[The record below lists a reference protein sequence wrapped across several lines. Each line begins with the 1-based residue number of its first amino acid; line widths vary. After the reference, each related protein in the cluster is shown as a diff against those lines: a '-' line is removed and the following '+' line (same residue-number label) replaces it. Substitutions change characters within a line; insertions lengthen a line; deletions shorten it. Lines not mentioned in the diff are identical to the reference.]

1 MALGLYNHLHR
12 GKLNIQKLL
21 ISYSIFV
28 IFINLCVFMALIYLF
43 GNQEITFINKGF
55 IIYIVLASLFSLIIP
70 FVANLIENSV
80 AVEVKKNEK
89 K

>member
-1 MALGLYNHLHR
+1 
-12 GKLNIQKLL
+12 
-21 ISYSIFV
+21 
-28 IFINLCVFMALIYLF
+28 MALIYLF